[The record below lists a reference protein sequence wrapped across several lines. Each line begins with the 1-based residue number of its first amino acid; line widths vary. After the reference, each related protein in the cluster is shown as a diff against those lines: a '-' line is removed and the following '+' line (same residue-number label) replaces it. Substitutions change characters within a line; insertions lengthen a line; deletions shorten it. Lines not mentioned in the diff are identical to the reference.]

1 MKKIF
6 IILLIILLAATIYV
20 MAFNG
25 IGIANFTVFS
35 YSDIQGKNQDLDAKL
50 SQASMLTSISYPEKL
65 SALNSAADALS
76 TTKQKY
82 EDKIA
87 YSSEDDIKLAT
98 QVKEYRIEFLHVQ
111 LGQYALKAGISI
123 DLEFEQQSSG
133 QNIWDIHFVA
143 EGRYLPITEFIRYI
157 EDDDELNFRI
167 EGFKLTP
174 GESTDRLKAD
184 FYVRNIGLTDVDT
197 SIVNSAVTI
206 PSGSNNTNSTNNT
219 TNTAGNSTDNTNSG
233 NAAS

>member
-1 MKKIF
+1 MKKIL
-6 IILLIILLAATIYV
+6 ILLLILLLATTVYFIV
-20 MAFNG
+20 FDG
-25 IGIANFTVFS
+25 IVIANFTVFS
-35 YSDIQGKNQDLDAKL
+35 YNDIQGKNEELDAKL
-50 SQASMLTSISYPEKL
+50 SQASMLTSINYPEKL

-87 YSSEDDIKLAT
+87 YSSEEDIKLAT

-123 DLEFEQQSSG
+123 DLEFEQQTSG
-133 QNIWDIHFVA
+133 QNVWDIHFVA

-197 SIVNSAVTI
+197 SIVNSAVTT
-206 PSGSNNTNSTNNT
+206 PSGNNNTNNT
-219 TNTAGNSTDNTNSG
+219 TNTESTSTDNTTANLG
-233 NAAS
+233 FRQYK

>member
-1 MKKIF
+1 MKKIL
-6 IILLIILLAATIYV
+6 ILLLILLLATTVYFIV
-20 MAFNG
+20 FDG
-25 IGIANFTVFS
+25 IVIANFTVFS
-35 YSDIQGKNQDLDAKL
+35 YNDIQGKNEELDAKL
-50 SQASMLTSISYPEKL
+50 SQASMLTSINYPEKL

-87 YSSEDDIKLAT
+87 YSSEEDIKLAT

-123 DLEFEQQSSG
+123 DLEFEQQTSG
-133 QNIWDIHFVA
+133 QNVWDIHFVA

-197 SIVNSAVTI
+197 SIVNSAVTT
-206 PSGSNNTNSTNNT
+206 PSGNNNTNNT
-219 TNTAGNSTDNTNSG
+219 TNTESTSTDNTNSG